1 MVGIVVQF
9 CLPHCRFRNNS
20 QVPLIDDSCSKFRM
34 LTLNNQITN
43 ILNGVTAPLIKVTA
57 AVSVSNSKND
67 TAGIKYVEC
76 NGTIEQVQ

>member
-1 MVGIVVQF
+1 
-9 CLPHCRFRNNS
+9 
-20 QVPLIDDSCSKFRM
+20 M

-76 NGTIEQVQ
+76 NATIEQVQ

>member
-1 MVGIVVQF
+1 
-9 CLPHCRFRNNS
+9 
-20 QVPLIDDSCSKFRM
+20 M